1 MVRVY
6 ECLINQNA
14 IDKTV
19 VDTDEYE
26 ITDHLKKILADGK
39 MKKIHVLISGILDD
53 NVYLTYIDKTGF
65 KKIDERSSI
74 FCMPDGISFNSVNC
88 VVTKGIFSSIFT
100 MSKDKGIIN
109 GVYDGGKY
117 VCDLGSVDKHCFDH
131 VKLGTLSYRLGG
143 MKKDGIKKIIVS
155 AKIDPSRE
163 DLAYGSY
170 VCLTCLKIIG
180 KEDEPIDYPKYNIH
194 GVYSKSFL
202 VWFDHIEE
210 RIIDRIE

>member
-65 KKIDERSSI
+65 KKIDE
-74 FCMPDGISFNSVNC
+74 
-88 VVTKGIFSSIFT
+88 
-100 MSKDKGIIN
+100 
-109 GVYDGGKY
+109 
-117 VCDLGSVDKHCFDH
+117 
-131 VKLGTLSYRLGG
+131 
-143 MKKDGIKKIIVS
+143 
-155 AKIDPSRE
+155 
-163 DLAYGSY
+163 
-170 VCLTCLKIIG
+170 
-180 KEDEPIDYPKYNIH
+180 
-194 GVYSKSFL
+194 
-202 VWFDHIEE
+202 
-210 RIIDRIE
+210 